1 MTHFGLIWGGGY
13 RIKSLL
19 RRLGAAVF
27 LLFGSSCGLL
37 GPLGL
42 LDEQNRSADGD
53 SGDKI
58 LKMNH
63 FGYITC
69 TNSGFDVTPERMESD
84 IRQFLSTPVSKCNE
98 IVA

>member
-1 MTHFGLIWGGGY
+1 MN
-13 RIKSLL
+13 RIEWPILSHSDPIQFSQ
-19 RRLGAAVF
+19 V
-27 LLFGSSCGLL
+27 
-37 GPLGL
+37 PP
-42 LDEQNRSADGD
+42 ADGD

-69 TNSGFDVTPERMESD
+69 TNSGFDVSPERMESD